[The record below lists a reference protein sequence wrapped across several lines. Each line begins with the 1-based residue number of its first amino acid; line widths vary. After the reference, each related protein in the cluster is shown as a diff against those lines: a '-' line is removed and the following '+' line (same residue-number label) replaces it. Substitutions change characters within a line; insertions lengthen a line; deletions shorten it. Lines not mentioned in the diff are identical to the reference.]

1 MIGGAFIL
9 VTWVGECG
17 VRLTRGVGSAMA
29 RSEASVGAR
38 QQVGPPVRETQAH
51 ARF

>member
-1 MIGGAFIL
+1 MIGGAFIS
-9 VTWVGECG
+9 VTWVEESR
-17 VRLTRGVGSAMA
+17 VRLTRGVGAAMA

-38 QQVGPPVRETQAH
+38 QQVGPPVRETHAH